1 MENVRIQDDLYT
13 HVNGAKLEELV
24 IPDDKPTAGG
34 FAELADQVEV
44 MYAGEIIESAPT
56 VEVINSP
63 QHPYTRA
70 LLKAVPRFD
79 AENKKLDTIPGQV
92 PLPGEFPS
100 GCRFAERCIWATD
113 ECKNKIPMQQKENH
127 FWRCIKSCPDK

>member
-1 MENVRIQDDLYT
+1 
-13 HVNGAKLEELV
+13 
-24 IPDDKPTAGG
+24 
-34 FAELADQVEV
+34 
-44 MYAGEIIESAPT
+44 MYAGEIIESAPAA
-56 VEVINSP
+56 EVINFP

-100 GCRFAERCIWATD
+100 GCRFAERCAWAAD
-113 ECKNKIPMQQKENH
+113 ECKNKIPLQQKESH